1 MNLGCE
7 VSIMEILT
15 PEEFLRKYSGKKI
28 EDIEISEELKQL
40 KGSAEKLS
48 EEERQ
53 RRKKELEEMD
63 SEELAEKFGLG
74 S

>member
-1 MNLGCE
+1 
-7 VSIMEILT
+7 MEILT